1 MKRITDDTIV
11 KVKVPKHLYESI
23 MKRMALKENE
33 SGKIQV
39 QAQFSDKE
47 DQLSFENTWG
57 LRPSSGNYVTANMP
71 IDQVPELI
79 EDFYDVYG
87 LKVTLQA
94 QPGEN
99 YGVQEKKE
107 QVGKAH
113 KSKHAGMKTGKP
125 AVHKEGEQIEEN
137 LIDILANVD
146 MQTLGMIAS
155 ALGIAGGAAALAKMI
170 KKEKGQPGGSTGAY
184 L

>member
-1 MKRITDDTIV
+1 
-11 KVKVPKHLYESI
+11 
-23 MKRMALKENE
+23 MALKENE

-57 LRPSSGNYVTANMP
+57 LRRSSSNYVTANMP

-94 QPGEN
+94 EPG
-99 YGVQEKKE
+99 GIQEKKE
-107 QVGKAH
+107 EVGKAL
-113 KSKHAGMKTGKP
+113 KSKHARMKASKP
-125 AVHKEGEQIEEN
+125 AVHKEGEQIEES
-137 LIDILANVD
+137 LVDLLANVD

-155 ALGIAGGAAALAKMI
+155 ALGITGGAAALASMI